1 MTRPTMQRGR
11 KAAAEAF
18 GADLTARQR
27 MIFDH
32 LVDFLAAHGYPP
44 TVREIAEYFGM
55 RSTNGVH
62 EHLLA
67 LEKKGYINREGK
79 ASRGLTLLKLPDG
92 TTSPDGVAPAG
103 GTEAGGA
110 VSAASTAGAKVLPLR
125 PRHEAAVQTIPVL
138 GKVAAG
144 VPIPAVEQADD
155 VLTLDASLVGGGEVF
170 ALRVQGRSMIEA
182 GILPHDLLLV
192 RSTPRVDN
200 GRIAVVD
207 VDGEVT
213 VKRFYAEAGGVRLV
227 AENRE
232 MAPMFFTAEAA
243 AQMRVLG
250 EVAGVVRTLH

>member
-1 MTRPTMQRGR
+1 MARLAKRPG
-11 KAAAEAF
+11 KAEDAF
-18 GADLTARQR
+18 GADLTTRQR

-32 LVDFLAAHGYPP
+32 LLDFLGAHGYPP
-44 TVREIAEYFGM
+44 TVREIAEFFGM

-62 EHLLA
+62 EHLVA
-67 LEKKGYINREGK
+67 LERKGYISREGK

-92 TTSPDGVAPAG
+92 ATSPDGVAPA
-103 GTEAGGA
+103 TPVESSTPTGA
-110 VSAASTAGAKVLPLR
+110 AVLPLR
-125 PRHEAAVQTIPVL
+125 SRVEERRQADVRTIPVL

-155 VLTLDASLVGGGEVF
+155 VLSLDASLTGGGEVF
-170 ALRVQGRSMIEA
+170 ALRVQGRSMVEA

-192 RSTPRVDN
+192 RSAPRVDN

-207 VDGEVT
+207 VEGEVT

-227 AENRE
+227 PENRE
-232 MAPMFFTAEAA
+232 MAPMFYDAEAA
-243 AQMRVLG
+243 SRMRVLG

>member
-1 MTRPTMQRGR
+1 MARLAKRPG
-11 KAAAEAF
+11 KAADAF
-18 GADLTARQR
+18 GADLTTRQR

-32 LVDFLAAHGYPP
+32 LLDFLGAHGYPP
-44 TVREIAEYFGM
+44 TVREIAEFFGM

-62 EHLLA
+62 EHLVA
-67 LEKKGYINREGK
+67 LEKKGYISREGK

-92 TTSPDGVAPAG
+92 ATSPDGVAPATPVDG
-103 GTEAGGA
+103 
-110 VSAASTAGAKVLPLR
+110 AASETASAGAAVLPLR
-125 PRHEAAVQTIPVL
+125 PRLADRQSDVRTIPVL

-155 VLTLDASLVGGGEVF
+155 VLSLDASLTGGGEVF
-170 ALRVQGRSMIEA
+170 ALRVQGRSMVEA

-192 RSTPRVDN
+192 RSAPRVDN

-207 VDGEVT
+207 VEGEVT

-227 AENRE
+227 PENRE
-232 MAPMFFTAEAA
+232 MAPMFYDAEAA
-243 AQMRVLG
+243 SRMRVLG